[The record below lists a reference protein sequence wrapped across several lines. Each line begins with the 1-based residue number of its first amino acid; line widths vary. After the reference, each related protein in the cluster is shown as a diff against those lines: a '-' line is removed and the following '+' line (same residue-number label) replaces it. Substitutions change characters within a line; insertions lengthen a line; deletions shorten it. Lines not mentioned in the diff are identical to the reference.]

1 MQYEWDNGKAATN
14 LRKHGVDF
22 PDAIAALEH
31 PNRIEEVD
39 TRFVYDEERVQV
51 IGVARG
57 RYCS

>member
-1 MQYEWDNGKAATN
+1 M
-14 LRKHGVDF
+14 DF